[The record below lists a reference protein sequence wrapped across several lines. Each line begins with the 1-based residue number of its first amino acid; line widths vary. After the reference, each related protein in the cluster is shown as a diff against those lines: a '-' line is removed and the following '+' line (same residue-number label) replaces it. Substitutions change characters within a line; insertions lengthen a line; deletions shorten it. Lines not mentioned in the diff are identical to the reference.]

1 MKLQRCFSLFAVGAL
16 QAACGPDDAPGT
28 PGVGGGALTADES
41 SRIHG
46 ALLSRVNDALESADA
61 TVSEVYGCAPE
72 GAAASGERRELV
84 LGGGPATRRAA

>member
-46 ALLSRVNDALESADA
+46 ALLSRVDA
-61 TVSEVYGCAPE
+61 TGSEVYGCAPE

-84 LGGGPATRRAA
+84 LGGGLATRRAA